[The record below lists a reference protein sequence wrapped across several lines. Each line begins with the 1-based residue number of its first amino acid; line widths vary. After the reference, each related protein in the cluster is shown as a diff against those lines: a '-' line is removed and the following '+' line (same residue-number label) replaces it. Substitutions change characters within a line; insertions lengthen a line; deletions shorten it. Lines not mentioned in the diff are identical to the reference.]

1 MTDPA
6 PPPEESSLEAE
17 FDALSAGQ
25 LGSLVDRID
34 VRPSDRALA
43 RAVCEGE
50 PIDEDQVAD
59 VLVPLGQLILE
70 RLPVG
75 GGGAPSLVGITGSVA
90 SGKSTIAR
98 VLADVLRRTAPFPSV
113 DLLGTDAFLFPN
125 HVLEERG
132 LLGRKGFPET
142 FDLPALVN
150 AVSAVRSGQS
160 VVEVP
165 VYDHRAYDVVP
176 DAVQRICRPDLLLVE
191 GLTVLQGRRPHA
203 ASSGAPASLGLD
215 LAVYIDAA
223 EGDLADWH
231 RRRLLALRHG
241 RDTAPTD
248 FTRWFDSLSDEQA
261 QQVAE
266 SSWSEI
272 NLVNLRQ
279 HVAPTR
285 AGADVI
291 LVKGSDHR
299 ISRVMLRRH

>member
-6 PPPEESSLEAE
+6 PRPEESTLEAG
-17 FDALSAGQ
+17 FDTLSVGRLA
-25 LGSLVDRID
+25 SLVDRVGD
-34 VRPSDRALA
+34 GPRHRALA
-43 RAVCEGE
+43 HDVSEGE
-50 PIDEDQVAD
+50 PIDEDQVAE
-59 VLVPLGQLILE
+59 VLLPLGRLILG
-70 RLPVG
+70 RLSVG
-75 GGGAPSLVGITGSVA
+75 GGGAPSLVGISGSVA

-98 VLADVLRRTAPFPSV
+98 VLAEVIRRTAPYPSV

-142 FDLPALVN
+142 FDLRALIG
-150 AVSAVRSGQS
+150 AVAAVRSGQP

-165 VYDHRAYDVVP
+165 VYDHRAYDVLP

-191 GLTVLQGRRPHA
+191 GLTVLQGRQPDA
-203 ASSGAPASLGLD
+203 PSSGMPASLDLD
-215 LAVYIDAA
+215 MGVYIDAA
-223 EGDLADWH
+223 EEDLADWH
-231 RRRLLALRHG
+231 RQRLLALRHH

-266 SSWSEI
+266 SSWTEI

-291 LVKGSDHR
+291 LVKGSSHR
-299 ISRVMLRRH
+299 ISQVMLRRR